1 MNMESLS
8 DIQAWEA
15 GLTPLM
21 EGIGEEVAQHVD
33 AHNSGVRKFLE
44 GIGPVVEVALKAQ
57 KRLDRYVASKFSVF
71 EYFRENENIVSAIFA
86 DLLRPDGSHG
96 QGTKFLGL
104 LLKEIDRHGNDKRVG
119 DHKEIRNISDYRE
132 LEPCEVITEYVIM
145 ENRRIDIT
153 VRIGDHNDEDSSK
166 WIGIENKP
174 WTIEQPDQLKDYLEF
189 LHKQEDDKA
198 CILYFSGDGSESRTI
213 PASKE
218 KFYLTVP
225 YRRSGDGPSVEH
237 WVEECAKSCEAEN
250 VRWFL
255 KDLLR
260 YIHKTFHE
268 AETLDDE

>member
-1 MNMESLS
+1 M
-8 DIQAWEA
+8 
-15 GLTPLM
+15 
-21 EGIGEEVAQHVD
+21 
-33 AHNSGVRKFLE
+33 
-44 GIGPVVEVALKAQ
+44 VEVALKAQ
-57 KRLDRYVASKFSVF
+57 KRLDRHVASKFSVF

-104 LLKEIDRHGNDKRVG
+104 LLKEIDRHENDKRVG
-119 DHKEIRNISDYRE
+119 HKKEIRNISEYGE
-132 LEPCEVITEYVIM
+132 LEPCEVITEHAIM
-145 ENRRIDIT
+145 QKRRVDIT
-153 VRIGDHNDEDSSK
+153 VRIGDSNDEGSSK

-174 WTIEQPDQLKDYLEF
+174 WTIEQHGQLKDYLEF
-189 LHKQEDDKA
+189 LHKQDDKA
-198 CILYFSGDGSESRTI
+198 CILYFSGDGSVSRTI
-213 PASKE
+213 PACKE
-218 KFYLTVP
+218 QFYLTVP

-268 AETLDDE
+268 AETFDDE